1 MNGINQHLAV
11 TIVED
16 ASEAIKAGYLY
27 RPPIHLPLNIEQV
40 VVVKN
45 GTQANKSTVDLIL
58 VDEKGQK
65 YVTMVTGSL
74 LRSIPTEF

>member
-1 MNGINQHLAV
+1 MNGINQQLAV

-16 ASEAIKAGYLY
+16 ASEAIKAGHFY
-27 RPPIHLPLNIEQV
+27 RPPIHLPLRIEQV
-40 VVVKN
+40 VVVKK
-45 GTQANKSTVDLIL
+45 GTQAGASTVDLIF

-65 YVTMVTGSL
+65 YVTLVTGSL